1 MSNKTLQKFDV
12 KAFRE
17 ILLKWYA
24 INKRDLPWRK
34 TTDPYKIWVSEI
46 MLQQTKV
53 DTVIPYYEHF
63 MSRFPTIYELAD
75 ADLQVV
81 LKAWE
86 GLGYYSRAENL
97 HDAVREVVATYDGE
111 VPAEREA
118 LGDLRGI
125 GPYTQG
131 AILSIAFNK
140 PEPAV
145 DGNVMR
151 VLSRVLMVEENISKD
166 RVRRKFEE
174 YIRELICEDDPA
186 SFNQS
191 IMELGA
197 LICTPRA
204 PQCILCPVM
213 DHCRAFAHGM
223 EEALPIR
230 NKSKQPKTITYI
242 ALLIKNNRDEYLIE
256 QRPEQGLLAHMWQF
270 PMVPTEK
277 VEVGEIE
284 NWFQENYGLVIS
296 LNNKK
301 GEIKHVFSHLIW
313 DIDVYTAS
321 TNQLSSDKASITLVS
336 KENFSSYPFPVSHLN
351 MMKYL

>member
-1 MSNKTLQKFDV
+1 MSKNIFRKFDV

-17 ILLKWYA
+17 ILLKWYL
-24 INKRDLPWRK
+24 INKRDLPWRR
-34 TTDPYKIWVSEI
+34 TSDPYKIWVSEI

-53 DTVIPYYEHF
+53 DTVIPYFEHF
-63 MSRFPTIYELAD
+63 MSKFPTIYELAN

-97 HDAVREVVATYDGE
+97 HDAVREVVATYDGQIPE
-111 VPAEREA
+111 EPKA
-118 LGDLRGI
+118 LGNLRGI

-151 VLSRVLMVEENISKD
+151 VLSRLLMVEENISQE
-166 RVRRKFEE
+166 RVRKKFEM

-186 SFNQS
+186 SFNQA

-197 LICTPRA
+197 LICTPRK

-223 EEALPIR
+223 ERALPIR
-230 NKSKQPKTITYI
+230 NKSKKQKTIPYV

-270 PMVPTEK
+270 PMVSTEE
-277 VEVGEIE
+277 VEIDHIE
-284 NWFQENYGLVIS
+284 KWFHENYGILIS
-296 LNNKK
+296 LIKKK

-313 DIDVYTAS
+313 EIDVYTANIEQFNS
-321 TNQLSSDKASITLVS
+321 DHSSNVLVS
-336 KENFSSYPFPVSHLN
+336 KEDFSSYPLPVSHLN